1 MSVSSSYT
9 PMVLSWVK
17 CVSSVWC
24 KLSAVNLDHEHFV
37 DMAGVYVIWHG
48 GDNPSV
54 VYVGQGVIEDR
65 LRSHRTDERI
75 QEYANLD
82 LYVTWARVEP
92 ANRDGVE
99 RYLRD
104 KWKPKV
110 GDRFPDANPI
120 EVNSPW

>member
-1 MSVSSSYT
+1 MSVNSSYT

-17 CVSSVWC
+17 CVGSVWC
-24 KLSAVNLDHEHFV
+24 KLSAVNLDHEHFD
-37 DMAGVYVIWHG
+37 DMVGVYVIWHG

-54 VYVGQGVIEDR
+54 VYVGQGMIKDR

-82 LYVTWARVEP
+82 LYVTWAKVEP
-92 ANRDGVE
+92 AKRDGVE
-99 RYLRD
+99 RHLQDR
-104 KWKPKV
+104 WSPIV
-110 GDRFPDANPI
+110 GDRYPDVDPI